1 MEWREEKILV
11 KGIFEEKKHLDGVIL
26 LFKNIDQRKL
36 LDSQVA
42 LIKRHKT
49 LETIIET
56 CLSALGKQDQK
67 LIQLSYS
74 EGLTNYNLSEALNIS
89 ERTVATYKRD
99 ATIKFAQMIKI
110 LVGLLDWVIFFLRLT
125 CTSNT

>member
-42 LIKRHKT
+42 LIEWHKT

-110 LVGLLDWVIFFLRLT
+110 FLGLLDWVIFFLRLT
-125 CTSNT
+125 CTINT

>member
-11 KGIFEEKKHLDGVIL
+11 KGIFEEKKHLDVVIL

-42 LIKRHKT
+42 LIERHKT

-110 LVGLLDWVIFFLRLT
+110 FLGLLD
-125 CTSNT
+125 

>member
-11 KGIFEEKKHLDGVIL
+11 KGIFEEKKYLDGVIL

-42 LIKRHKT
+42 LIERHKT
-49 LETIIET
+49 LETTIET
-56 CLSALGKQDQK
+56 CLSALGKQDK
-67 LIQLSYS
+67 KIIQLSYS

-110 LVGLLDWVIFFLRLT
+110 FLGLLD
-125 CTSNT
+125 

>member
-110 LVGLLDWVIFFLRLT
+110 FLGLLDWVIFFLRLT
-125 CTSNT
+125 CTINT